1 VRRRRRRRRDG
12 VEKFVNLGDGEK
24 GFGYGV
30 GDMRRKRSVH
40 QGSYCRC
47 RGTTDLRVV
56 VVVRLQQQQ
65 E

>member
-1 VRRRRRRRRDG
+1 M
-12 VEKFVNLGDGEK
+12 EKFVNLGDGEK

-30 GDMRRKRSVH
+30 GDMRSKRSVH

-56 VVVRLQQQQ
+56 VRLQQQQ

>member
-1 VRRRRRRRRDG
+1 M
-12 VEKFVNLGDGEK
+12 EKFVNLGYGEK

-30 GDMRRKRSVH
+30 GDMRRKRSLH